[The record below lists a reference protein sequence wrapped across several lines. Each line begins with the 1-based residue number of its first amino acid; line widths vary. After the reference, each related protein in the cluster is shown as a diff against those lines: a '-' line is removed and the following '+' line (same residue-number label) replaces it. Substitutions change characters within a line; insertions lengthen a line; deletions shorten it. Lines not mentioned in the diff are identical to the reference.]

1 MKNSAGVKG
10 VPFCR
15 PDITEAEVGA
25 VSETLRSG
33 WITTGPRVKEFEEKF
48 AAALGAPW
56 AIAVSSCTA
65 ALHVSLVAS
74 GCRPGDEVITTVNT
88 FTATAASILQA
99 GATPVLVD
107 IEEDTFNMSPE
118 AVERACT
125 PRTKVILPVHLAG
138 HPCEMTPILALAKGR
153 GARVIEDAAHS
164 LPASYKERKI
174 GTLSD
179 LTCFSF
185 YATKNLTTGEGGMIT
200 GEDPGLRER
209 VGIIGYHGMSRDG
222 WRRYLD
228 KGSWYYEI
236 VEHGFKYNLTDIA
249 AVMGLQQLA
258 RLDAMQRRREHVVAE
273 YNRAFSDLDAL
284 ILPKARPHVG
294 HAWHLYIV
302 RLRDGALKIDREGF
316 IRDLAEKGIGTS
328 VHFIPLYRHPFYRK
342 TLGVGPESFPVAEK
356 VFSSCLS
363 LPLFSAM
370 SDVEIATVIEAV
382 REVVRENRR

>member
-1 MKNSAGVKG
+1 
-10 VPFCR
+10 
-15 PDITEAEVGA
+15 
-25 VSETLRSG
+25 
-33 WITTGPRVKEFEEKF
+33 
-48 AAALGAPW
+48 
-56 AIAVSSCTA
+56 
-65 ALHVSLVAS
+65 
-74 GCRPGDEVITTVNT
+74 
-88 FTATAASILQA
+88 
-99 GATPVLVD
+99 
-107 IEEDTFNMSPE
+107 
-118 AVERACT
+118 
-125 PRTKVILPVHLAG
+125 
-138 HPCEMTPILALAKGR
+138 
-153 GARVIEDAAHS
+153 VIEDAAHS